1 MEGEEEIQEEPNDT
15 LVVSFEVIKEEP
27 KEEPQEEIK
36 EEPNDTTSVS
46 FEEIKEEPK
55 PKPKPKR
62 ASRAKVKIIKEEV
75 APIIKEEVAN
85 DQPTSS
91 DVGLSVSFETVVKE
105 EPKPKP
111 KRPSRVPKPKPK
123 PEPVEQ
129 VVQPQ
134 VQQPREITRE
144 DVNNFLRNERI
155 EKARHNQ
162 QKFSKLFSAA
172 V

>member
-15 LVVSFEVIKEEP
+15 LAVSFEVIKEEP
-27 KEEPQEEIK
+27 KEEPR
-36 EEPNDTTSVS
+36 
-46 FEEIKEEPK
+46 EEIKEEPK

-62 ASRAKVKIIKEEV
+62 PSRAKVKIIKEEV
-75 APIIKEEVAN
+75 AQEEVGRLPEPTT
-85 DQPTSS
+85 DQPTPNG
-91 DVGLSVSFETVVKE
+91 VGLSVSVKE

-111 KRPSRVPKPKPK
+111 KRASRAPKPK

-129 VVQPQ
+129 IVQP
-134 VQQPREITRE
+134 QPREITRE
-144 DVNNFLRNERI
+144 DVENYLRNERI

>member
-75 APIIKEEVAN
+75 
-85 DQPTSS
+85 
-91 DVGLSVSFETVVKE
+91 GLSETVVKEEIHPIQE

-111 KRPSRVPKPKPK
+111 KRASRAPKPK

-129 VVQPQ
+129 IVQP
-134 VQQPREITRE
+134 QPREITRE
-144 DVNNFLRNERI
+144 DVENYLRNERI